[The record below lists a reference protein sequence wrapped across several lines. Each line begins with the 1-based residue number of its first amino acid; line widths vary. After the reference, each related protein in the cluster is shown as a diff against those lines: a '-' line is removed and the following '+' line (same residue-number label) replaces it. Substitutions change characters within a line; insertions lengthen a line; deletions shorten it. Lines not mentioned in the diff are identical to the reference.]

1 MKIQVNQLK
10 KIYNEKTVLDIEA
23 LQLETGK
30 LYGIIGVNG
39 AGKSTLIKLIADVEE
54 KTTGQIRYTDV
65 LQEKVP
71 TKQMTLVFQK
81 PILINTTVEKN
92 IIYPMK
98 IRNWTNEQIEERL
111 EELLDAFDLQ
121 ENRKQKSTELSGGE
135 MQKVA
140 LARALSYY
148 PKILLL
154 DEPTANID
162 PSTIA
167 IMEKMIKKAC
177 YEQGATTIIVTHNL
191 LQAKRLCSDLIF
203 INKGK
208 VIEEGKTEE
217 IFKTPKDELTK
228 RFLNG
233 ELLI

>member
-1 MKIQVNQLK
+1 MKIQVEKLK
-10 KIYNEKTVLDIEA
+10 KIYNEKTVLDVESLA
-23 LQLETGK
+23 LDEGK

-39 AGKSTLIKLIADVEE
+39 AGKSTLIKLIADVED
-54 KTTGQIRYTDV
+54 KTMGNIKYTEAMV
-65 LQEKVP
+65 ERVP
-71 TKQMTLVFQK
+71 VKQMTLVFQK
-81 PILINTTVEKN
+81 PTLIRTTVENN
-92 IIYPMK
+92 IRYPMK
-98 IRNWTNEQIEERL
+98 IRNWPKEKIESRL

-121 ENRKQKSTELSGGE
+121 EIRKQKSNELSGGE

-140 LARALSYY
+140 LARGLSFY

-177 YEQGATTIIVTHNL
+177 YEQGATTLIVTHNL

-203 INKGK
+203 INNGK
-208 VIEEGKTEE
+208 VIEEGISEE
-217 IFKTPKDELTK
+217 IFASPKQEITQ